1 MGRRKQSSLGRAIV
15 KKQFSGSQRRGNE
28 VAGVGSE
35 HQFKHV
41 VESNEGV
48 LASITEAS
56 DIDELLV
63 NAQMSGREFEVEHE
77 RAVVLDKRVYLAHV
91 QDTPPQH
98 QLGVLGT
105 AKGEAGASLP
115 IPLRPAW
122 HRGMKADEL
131 HARERETFLEWR
143 RTLVHLEE
151 ESGVLL
157 TPYEKNLEVWRQLW
171 RVVERSD
178 VVLQIVDARNPLLFY
193 CPSLDEY
200 VKNTPRVMGEP
211 TERQGPVEDHT
222 HTLLLINKSDFLSL
236 EQRKLWSA
244 YLKAK
249 NIPFI
254 FFSAHIAAEQEEEA
268 ARLAETEEA
277 KQALEAAGTSVSP
290 RFARRHREVM
300 EKHNDEM
307 QQKQNL
313 VNAKIVEEQRSAAPV
328 KAEKQEETEAQTE
341 SDHGEGNHQEET
353 EAQTES
359 DHDEESDSDIS
370 TTTDAAAGAAAP
382 VSEGSSP
389 AGSSATIADTLSSV
403 DVSEESTRVLSRD
416 QLIEY
421 LLKTYLPLVG
431 EPKDGQPRQLMVGMV
446 GYPNVGKSS
455 TINVLYGTKK
465 TTVSSTPGKT
475 KHFQT
480 LRVSL
485 EESPHEADDL
495 ELWLC
500 DCPGLVFP
508 SLVST
513 KAHMVVNGLLPI
525 DTLRD
530 YRGPISLLCTRIPR
544 WMWLDSYGL
553 RLPMPPDHLPEN
565 EPPSVDELL
574 QAYGMLR
581 GFMNSHGTADAGRT
595 ARTLLKDYVDGI
607 KLLYCA
613 PPPPIVDEESLALT
627 PEQCAQRAKDYNLLG
642 TRQEANASKV
652 EKRSAV
658 QMQRTRKVAGLD
670 DFLNQQNIRAHQT
683 RLHGMTRGRTALSR
697 AGGRGGGQLPSKKAN
712 RRGGGRVKRWDQV

>member
-1 MGRRKQSSLGRAIV
+1 MVHKKGKSKRQTLHQKYKIERKVREHNRKQRREARKNPKRTTLKKDPGIPNLHPFKEALLEKLTQQKLRAEEHAAEVRRRRKKLLEQKRKSGELGDEEEDVEMALDADVDTQQQQQKKKSVSELAREATERREEYEEVEASGVQAADGSRLV
-15 KKQFSGSQRRGNE
+15 KETSRHAYFRE
-28 VAGVGSE
+28 
-35 HQFKHV
+35 FKKV
-41 VESNEGV
+41 V
-48 LASITEAS
+48 EAS
-56 DIDELLV
+56 DVILEVLDARDPIGCRCTDVEDYIMRRDPNKRIVLVVNKIDLVPKDVAMQWLKYLRTQFPAIAFKCSTQKQRTNLRRAKVKASAASQRSLQKGSDCVGASHLIELLKNYSR
-63 NAQMSGREFEVEHE
+63 NAKM
-77 RAVVLDKRVYLAHV
+77 
-91 QDTPPQH
+91 
-98 QLGVLGT
+98 
-105 AKGEAGASLP
+105 
-115 IPLRPAW
+115 
-122 HRGMKADEL
+122 
-131 HARERETFLEWR
+131 
-143 RTLVHLEE
+143 
-151 ESGVLL
+151 
-157 TPYEKNLEVWRQLW
+157 
-171 RVVERSD
+171 
-178 VVLQIVDARNPLLFY
+178 
-193 CPSLDEY
+193 
-200 VKNTPRVMGEP
+200 
-211 TERQGPVEDHT
+211 
-222 HTLLLINKSDFLSL
+222 
-236 EQRKLWSA
+236 
-244 YLKAK
+244 
-249 NIPFI
+249 
-254 FFSAHIAAEQEEEA
+254 
-268 ARLAETEEA
+268 
-277 KQALEAAGTSVSP
+277 KQALT
-290 RFARRHREVM
+290 
-300 EKHNDEM
+300 
-307 QQKQNL
+307 
-313 VNAKIVEEQRSAAPV
+313 
-328 KAEKQEETEAQTE
+328 
-341 SDHGEGNHQEET
+341 
-353 EAQTES
+353 
-359 DHDEESDSDIS
+359 
-370 TTTDAAAGAAAP
+370 
-382 VSEGSSP
+382 
-389 AGSSATIADTLSSV
+389 
-403 DVSEESTRVLSRD
+403 
-416 QLIEY
+416 
-421 LLKTYLPLVG
+421 VG
-431 EPKDGQPRQLMVGMV
+431 IV